1 MLEISRKYLYAFLET
16 LFGIGPCVMIIVESY
31 NEDYDEW
38 VKFKEFDTLKQ
49 AKKYVLKQFDLLVEK
64 LDEAGIDDISA
75 EECCKLITDYLRIKK
90 DKFDA
95 TIH

>member
-1 MLEISRKYLYAFLET
+1 MLEISRKYLCAFLEK
-16 LFGIGPCVMIIVESY
+16 LFWIGPCVMIIVESY

-64 LDEAGIDDISA
+64 LDEAEIDDISA
-75 EECCKLITDYLRIKK
+75 EECYKLITDYLRIKK
-90 DKFDA
+90 AKIDA

>member
-1 MLEISRKYLYAFLET
+1 
-16 LFGIGPCVMIIVESY
+16 MIIVESY

-49 AKKYVLKQFDLLVEK
+49 AKKYILKQYDLLVEK
-64 LDEAGIDDISA
+64 VDEAEIDDISA
-75 EECCKLITDYLRIKK
+75 EQCYKLITDYLRIKK
-90 DKFDA
+90 AKINA

>member
-1 MLEISRKYLYAFLET
+1 
-16 LFGIGPCVMIIVESY
+16 MIIVESY